1 MDLGTAGDPISGKLW
16 YRSTTERV
24 ASDLNVLGYQISD
37 RSVSRLLKSMGYSL
51 RVNHKQI
58 SRTQHPDRDLQ
69 FQMIGVLRA
78 LYSLLGYPIVSVDA
92 LRRIIVGLFWNKG
105 VAWRKKA
112 IKVFDHDYPSWGSG
126 VANSYGVYDLSAN
139 KGAFYVGLSY
149 NTPQFAV
156 DSITRWWETVGCY
169 RYPSAKELLILADS
183 GGSNGYRSRAW
194 KYFLQHQLSTPFG
207 LNVTV
212 AHYPSGA
219 SKWNPIEHRLFSEAS
234 KRWAGIP
241 LDSIKTILN
250 CSRLHREMGSWNDGP
265 GIYYGTYHS
274 SKGLEFDHVIL
285 PFLEDNNLPDSDH
298 ILSHGQEDA
307 MTHYGRQI
315 YVAVTRAKSELLLLY
330 TGEVTP
336 LLPKDSSLYKLVS
349 S

>member
-1 MDLGTAGDPISGKLW
+1 MRDIVDLGTAGDPISGKLW

-51 RVNHKQI
+51 WVNHKQI

-126 VANSYGVYDLSAN
+126 VANSYGVYDLLAN

-156 DSITRWWETVGCY
+156 DSITRWWETVGWY

-250 CSRLHREMGSWNDGP
+250 GYNSSTTKTGLTATSEVLNKVYPRGIKISDKEMEKLNLDWN
-265 GIYYGTYHS
+265 
-274 SKGLEFDHVIL
+274 E
-285 PFLEDNNLPDSDH
+285 NLPQWNYA
-298 ILSHGQEDA
+298 L
-307 MTHYGRQI
+307 
-315 YVAVTRAKSELLLLY
+315 KSYPSNEKRDWEELLI
-330 TGEVTP
+330 G
-336 LLPKDSSLYKLVS
+336 
-349 S
+349 